1 MGLFLAEPG
10 SNPSKGVTWCYNRA
24 HYDHVNWHNQLPTAK
39 DILYE
44 IHWYL
49 SQLLLRNGIFFPDRL
64 VKLPILHYDLEIIN
78 IHRQGFSSPRHHL
91 CWRQWIKEFNMPP
104 LPLQN
109 TPPSATWRN
118 ESRWGRT
125 ASSLSRYVLTEQG
138 RGRNNICMQSLQTR
152 SSTLRMGLLDR
163 DRQTDKKRGS
173 SVPRETKETADWKQR
188 RRRAREGGESS
199 YSNSNLW
206 ECIPCFGLGPH
217 SITALLAC
225 K

>member
-78 IHRQGFSSPRHHL
+78 IHRQGLSSPRHNVW
-91 CWRQWIKEFNMPP
+91 WRKWIREFNKPP

-125 ASSLSRYVLTEQG
+125 ASSLSRYVLKEQG
-138 RGRNNICMQSLQTR
+138 RFEREKQHLYAEFAN
-152 SSTLRMGLLDR
+152 TLIHFADGIAGQ
-163 DRQTDKKRGS
+163 RQTDRQEKRFFG
-173 SVPRETKETADWKQR
+173 PEGNQGNCRLKAGEEGER
-188 RRRAREGGESS
+188 GREGKVAIR
-199 YSNSNLW
+199 
-206 ECIPCFGLGPH
+206 IPIYGSASH
-217 SITALLAC
+217 ASA
-225 K
+225 